1 MSQLLQTACDEA
13 REGNSSIKQQVRDIG
28 NKFINSVEISAQGA
42 VYIVLQLPMRKS
54 SRQVIFINTAP
65 PEERVKLLKPMN
77 EIEKMDD
84 ESEEVHSSG
93 LLNRYMKRPS
103 SLENVTLADWA
114 ALYDSRQKPFVK
126 KLKDIDTDNLQLETA
141 DDEENDDEL
150 PDCANEVMQNIK
162 QSKPKQCLK
171 PRIIPHSI
179 NYEETGTSE
188 GLWDRLGRQKVTN
201 MSFFNVFKA
210 PSFALVNSASQSNA
224 TGSEMLKLTCLS
236 PSVYPNDPTIL
247 Y

>member
-1 MSQLLQTACDEA
+1 M
-13 REGNSSIKQQVRDIG
+13 
-28 NKFINSVEISAQGA
+28 NSVEISAQEA

-103 SLENVTLADWA
+103 SLENVTLANWA
-114 ALYDSRQKPFVK
+114 ALYDSPQKPCVK
-126 KLKDIDTDNLQLETA
+126 KSKDIDTDNLPLEAA

-150 PDCANEVMQNIK
+150 PDCANEAMQNIK
-162 QSKPKQCLK
+162 QS
-171 PRIIPHSI
+171 
-179 NYEETGTSE
+179 N
-188 GLWDRLGRQKVTN
+188 
-201 MSFFNVFKA
+201 
-210 PSFALVNSASQSNA
+210 QSN
-224 TGSEMLKLTCLS
+224 T
-236 PSVYPNDPTIL
+236 
-247 Y
+247 